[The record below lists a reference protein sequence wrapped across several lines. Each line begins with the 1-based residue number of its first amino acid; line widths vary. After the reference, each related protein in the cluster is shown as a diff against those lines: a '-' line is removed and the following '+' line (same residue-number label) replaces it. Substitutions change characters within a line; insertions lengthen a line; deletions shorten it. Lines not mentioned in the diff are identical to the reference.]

1 MSSETT
7 KCTKFIGHRDCP
19 CRKHRGRR
27 DCSCR
32 KHRGRRDCS
41 CRKHRRHQDCSCRKH
56 RRHRRHRGRRGPPG
70 PPGPTG
76 PYGLIGPTGP
86 YGLIGPNPLG
96 PPFDPPGPPPFG
108 STGAIG
114 PTGPTGMKG
123 DKGDKGPTGPEG
135 SDGADGADGAT
146 GPAGSD
152 GADGAD
158 GATGPAGSD
167 GADGAD
173 GATGPAGSDG
183 ADGADGATGPAGS
196 DGADGADGAT
206 GPAGSDGAD
215 GADGATGPEGSDG
228 ADGADGATGP
238 AGSDGADGADGATG
252 PTGMKGDKGDAGP
265 TGMKGPTGSSNGG
278 FAAPLFDEVTSFVDL
293 PNGGWTFN
301 SLSREYTVG
310 STGIYLLNV
319 HFPVNFP
326 LSRSHDIIP
335 LFVNDVQLLTS
346 APGLLK
352 SSLDLSPGQKVR
364 IGDNTCTQ
372 LGQDIDG
379 ETGGDNSGI
388 SVAMNS
394 AGTRVII
401 GAPDNDGNGNNSG
414 HARVYELFGFGPT
427 GPTGTWTQIGQDIDG
442 ETEEDASGTSVAMNS
457 AGTRVIIGASFN
469 AGNGQESGH
478 ARVYQLFGFGST
490 GPTGTWKQIGQ
501 DIDGEAGGD
510 PGDFSGFSVAM
521 NSAGTRVIIGAP
533 NNDGNGTKSGHA
545 RVYEL
550 FGFGPTG
557 PTGTWT
563 QIGQDIDGETGG
575 DRSGE
580 SVAMNSAGTR
590 VIIGAPQNDG
600 ATGGIND
607 NRGHARVYE
616 LFGFGPT
623 GATGTWIQLGADIDG
638 EEAGDSSGQS
648 VAMNSAGTRVII
660 GAPQNDGNG
669 TRSGHARIFEFD
681 GSTWIQICDDIDGEA
696 AVDESGLSVAMNSAG
711 TRVIIGAPEN
721 DGINGVDSGHARV
734 YETSLEIDR
743 ISLVSFL

>member
-1 MSSETT
+1 
-7 KCTKFIGHRDCP
+7 
-19 CRKHRGRR
+19 
-27 DCSCR
+27 
-32 KHRGRRDCS
+32 
-41 CRKHRRHQDCSCRKH
+41 
-56 RRHRRHRGRRGPPG
+56 
-70 PPGPTG
+70 
-76 PYGLIGPTGP
+76 
-86 YGLIGPNPLG
+86 
-96 PPFDPPGPPPFG
+96 
-108 STGAIG
+108 
-114 PTGPTGMKG
+114 
-123 DKGDKGPTGPEG
+123 
-135 SDGADGADGAT
+135 
-146 GPAGSD
+146 
-152 GADGAD
+152 
-158 GATGPAGSD
+158 
-167 GADGAD
+167 
-173 GATGPAGSDG
+173 
-183 ADGADGATGPAGS
+183 
-196 DGADGADGAT
+196 
-206 GPAGSDGAD
+206 
-215 GADGATGPEGSDG
+215 
-228 ADGADGATGP
+228 
-238 AGSDGADGADGATG
+238 
-252 PTGMKGDKGDAGP
+252 MKGDKGDAGP

-575 DRSGE
+575 DNSGTSVAMNSAGTRVIIGAPQNDGNGTNSGHARVYELFGFGPTGPTGTWTQIGQDIDGETGGDRSGE

-669 TRSGHARIFEFD
+669 TRSGHARIFKFD